1 LESQE
6 FSHLRK
12 ALNKTQKE
20 VATLL
25 GTSLKAV
32 HSYEQGW
39 RTIPVHVER
48 QMLFL
53 YLRRRGAPQKP
64 HPCWKVKRCPADRR
78 SRCPAW
84 EFRAG
89 TLCWF
94 ISGTIC
100 GGAVQRHWREKIAV
114 CRHCEVLAP
123 LLPMLD
129 NPEPPCEDP
138 CHGVDA
144 EPWPEKDTEAQKMN
158 IVSIAT
164 SRKKGTR
171 KHVVDEAVLIPN
183 HGIQGDAH
191 AGSWHRQVSFLAAES
206 IEKARQSGLQ
216 VTFGDFAE
224 NIATSGIE
232 WTRMEIGTRLQIG
245 RDAVVE
251 VTQIG
256 KECHTKCAIYYLAG
270 DCIMPREGV
279 FARVL
284 QGGKIRSGDPI
295 RVVSLPATRCP
306 S

>member
-1 LESQE
+1 LDSRE
-6 FSHLRK
+6 FTHLRK

-39 RTIPVHVER
+39 RAIPAHVER
-48 QMLFL
+48 QILFL
-53 YLRRRGAPQKP
+53 YLRRRNAPQKANV
-64 HPCWKVKRCPADRR
+64 CWKTKRCPAEHR
-78 SRCPAW
+78 SQCPAW

-100 GGAVQRHWREKIAV
+100 EGSAQRNWREKIAV
-114 CRHCEVLAP
+114 CRECEVLAS
-123 LLPMLD
+123 LLPKVDTSEISCHHGNHSTDPLPG
-129 NPEPPCEDP
+129 PET
-138 CHGVDA
+138 DA
-144 EPWPEKDTEAQKMN
+144 ESQKMK

-171 KHVVDEAVLIPN
+171 KQVVDEAVLIQE
-183 HGIQGDAH
+183 HGIKGDAH
-191 AGSWHRQVSFLAAES
+191 AGPWHRQVSFLAAES
-206 IEKARQSGLQ
+206 IERARQSGLE

-232 WTRMEIGTRLQIG
+232 WTHMPIGARLQIG
-245 RDAVVE
+245 EDALVE

-256 KECHTKCAIYYLAG
+256 KECHNKCAIYYLAG
-270 DCIMPREGV
+270 DCIMPREGI

-284 QGGKIRSGDPI
+284 RGGKIRCGDMI
-295 RVVSLPATRCP
+295 RVVSLPGT
-306 S
+306 